1 MTPKIATAVSNYLGR
16 KGYNT
21 PYINYFEKIQEYL
34 SWYRGDTNWH
44 SYRIWNGKKRVSKK
58 RYSLDM
64 AKTACED
71 MASLIGVEKI
81 ELTFEDKNAEEF
93 VNQVLRE
100 NDFRMN
106 APQLFELMFALGTCS
121 FVGSIEDEATS
132 KEIPI
137 AIDYIHGDMMFPL
150 KWDNGKIIECAFA
163 TVGGENDKISYTVI
177 LYTKNEE
184 GNYVIKKV
192 GLDADGGEVITQ
204 GDIDDAEAIETGSN
218 IPQFSVCR
226 TNIVNNYDK
235 TSPLGMSVFGNAI
248 NILKS
253 IDETFDGIHNEFK
266 QGKKRIFIKSG
277 LQSVRIE
284 DDANELSKRIYD
296 QIDENDVQFYQVDW
310 TGEHQD
316 KPPIYES
323 NMTLRV
329 NEYQQG
335 MEMLLNM
342 FSKKVGLGENYYT
355 FEKGAVQTTATA
367 VISAKSDLFRNIRKQ
382 ELAVENALI
391 GLCRTILDL
400 GNRLGYNFDV
410 NQQITVNFDD
420 SIIEDTEKTQQ
431 EAMAEYNAGL
441 IDQVEYI
448 AITRKM
454 TREQAVKFI
463 AEMQATDTMKQV
475 ESIFNNN
482 FGDI

>member
-1 MTPKIATAVSNYLGR
+1 MTPKIATAVSNYLSR

-81 ELTFEDKNAEEF
+81 ELTFDDPQAEEF
-93 VNQVLRE
+93 VNQVLAE

-137 AIDYIHGDMMFPL
+137 AIDYIHGDMIFPL
-150 KWDNGKIIECAFA
+150 KWDNGKITECAFA
-163 TVGGENDKISYTVI
+163 TVGGEDDKIAYTVI
-177 LYTKNEE
+177 FYTKNEE

-218 IPQFSVCR
+218 IPQFSICR

-248 NILKS
+248 NVLKS

-284 DDANELSKRIYD
+284 DDASELSRRIYD

-400 GNRLGYNFDV
+400 GNRLGHNFDV

-448 AITRKM
+448 AITRRM

>member
-1 MTPKIATAVSNYLGR
+1 MTPKIATAVSNYLTKR
-16 KGYNT
+16 GYNT
-21 PYINYFEKIQEYL
+21 PYIDYFEKIQEYL

-44 SYRIWNGKKRVSKK
+44 SYKVWNGKKRVSKK

-81 ELTFEDKNAEEF
+81 ELTCDDKEAEKF
-93 VNQVLRE
+93 VNEVLAN

-121 FVGSIEDEATS
+121 FVASIEGED
-132 KEIPI
+132 IV
-137 AIDYIHGDMMFPL
+137 IDYIHGDMIFPL
-150 KWDNGKIIECAFA
+150 KWDNGKIVECAFA
-163 TVGGENDKISYTVI
+163 TVGGDDENTAYELIIYS
-177 LYTKNEE
+177 KNEF
-184 GNYVIKKV
+184 GNYEISKIN
-192 GLDADGGEVITQ
+192 LDADGNEVLTQ
-204 GDIDDAEAIETGSN
+204 ADVEEAQQYAVDTGSD
-218 IPQFSVCR
+218 IPQFAVCK

-248 NILKS
+248 NVLKS

-266 QGKKRIFIKSG
+266 TGKKRIFVKSG
-277 LQSVRIE
+277 LRSVKVE
-284 DDANELSKRIYD
+284 DDIANATNAVYA
-296 QIDENDVQFYQVDW
+296 QIDDEDTTFYETDW

-355 FEKGAVQTTATA
+355 FDKGAIQTTATA

-382 ELAVENALI
+382 ELAVESALI
-391 GLCRTILDL
+391 GLSRAILNL
-400 GNRLGYNFDV
+400 GNQLGHNFDV
-410 NQQITVNFDD
+410 EQNITVNFDD

-431 EAMAEYNAGL
+431 EAMSEYNAGL

-454 TREQAVKFI
+454 TREQAQKFI
-463 AEMQATDTMKQV
+463 TEMQETDTMKQV
-475 ESIFNNN
+475 DSLLNSE
-482 FGDI
+482 FGAI

>member
-1 MTPKIATAVSNYLGR
+1 MTPKIATAVSNYLSR

-81 ELTFEDKNAEEF
+81 EFTFDDPQAEEF

-121 FVGSIEDEATS
+121 FVGSLEDEITS

-137 AIDYIHGDMMFPL
+137 AIDYIHGDMIFPL
-150 KWDNGKIIECAFA
+150 KWDNGKITECAFA
-163 TVGGENDKISYTVI
+163 TVGGEDDKIAYSVI
-177 LYTKNEE
+177 FYTKNEE
-184 GNYVIKKV
+184 GNYVIKRV
-192 GLDADGGEVITQ
+192 GLDADGGEVLTQ
-204 GDIDDAEAIETGSN
+204 GDIDEAEAIETGSN
-218 IPQFSVCR
+218 IPQFSICR

-248 NILKS
+248 NVLKS

-284 DDANELSKRIYD
+284 DDASELSRRIYD

-410 NQQITVNFDD
+410 NQQITINFDD

-431 EAMAEYNAGL
+431 EALAEYNAGL

-454 TREQAVKFI
+454 TREQAIKFI
-463 AEMQATDTMKQV
+463 AEMKATDTMKEV

-482 FGDI
+482 FGEI

>member
-1 MTPKIATAVSNYLGR
+1 MTPKIATAVSNYLNR

-44 SYRIWNGKKRVSKK
+44 SYRFWNGKKRLSRR

-81 ELTFEDKNAEEF
+81 ELTFDDPKAEEF
-93 VNQVLRE
+93 VNEVLKA
-100 NDFRMN
+100 NDFRVN

-121 FVGSIEDEATS
+121 FVASVQDEN
-132 KEIPI
+132 IV
-137 AIDYIHGDMMFPL
+137 IDYIHGDMIFPL
-150 KWDNGKIIECAFA
+150 KWDNGKITECAFA
-163 TVGGENDKISYTVI
+163 TVGGEDDKVAYTVI
-177 LYTKNEE
+177 FYTKDEN

-192 GLDADGGEVITQ
+192 ELNGDGESINQ
-204 GDIDDAEAIETGSN
+204 QDIDDAEAIETGTDV
-218 IPQFSVCR
+218 PQFAVCK

-248 NILKS
+248 NVLKS

-284 DDANELSKRIYD
+284 EDPTRENRIYD
-296 QIDENDVQFYQVDW
+296 QIDSNDVEFYQIDW

-329 NEYQQG
+329 GEYQQG

-382 ELAVENALI
+382 ELAVESALI
-391 GLCRTILDL
+391 GLCRAILDL
-400 GNRLGYNFDV
+400 ANRNLGTAFDI
-410 NQQITVNFDD
+410 NQNITVNFDD

-448 AITRKM
+448 AMTRKM
-454 TREQAVKFI
+454 TREQAEKFI
-463 AEMQATDTMKQV
+463 AEMKATDTMKEV
-475 ESIFNNN
+475 ESLLNNNN
-482 FGDI
+482 FGEF

>member
-1 MTPKIATAVSNYLGR
+1 MTPKMATAVSNYLTK

-21 PYINYFEKIQEYL
+21 PYVDYFEKIQECL
-34 SWYRGDTNWH
+34 SWYRGDTDWH
-44 SYRIWNGKKRVSKK
+44 TYKIWNGKKRLSRK

-81 ELTFEDKNAEEF
+81 ELQFDDKEAEDF
-93 VNQVLRE
+93 VNDILAK

-121 FVGSIEDEATS
+121 FVASIDGED
-132 KEIPI
+132 IV
-137 AIDYIHGDMMFPL
+137 IDYIHGDMIFPL
-150 KWDNGKIIECAFA
+150 KWDNGKITECAFA
-163 TVGGENDKISYTVI
+163 TVGGEDEKTAYTLI
-177 LYTKNEE
+177 IYNKNEL
-184 GNYVIKKV
+184 GNYEIKKV
-192 GLDADGGEVITQ
+192 DLDADGEVLTKGEL
-204 GDIDDAEAIETGSN
+204 EEIEPIQTNSD
-218 IPQFSVCR
+218 IPQFAICK

-235 TSPLGMSVFGNAI
+235 TSPLGISVFANAI
-248 NILKS
+248 GTLKS
-253 IDETFDGIHNEFK
+253 IDEVFDGIHNEFK

-277 LQSVRIE
+277 LQSVKI
-284 DDANELSKRIYD
+284 DDDIANNTESKIYD
-296 QIDENDVQFYQVDW
+296 QVDSNDVEFYQVDW
-310 TGEHQD
+310 TGEHSE

-323 NMTLRV
+323 NMSLRV

-355 FEKGAVQTTATA
+355 FDKGAVQTTATA

-391 GLCRTILDL
+391 NLSRAILNLANQL
-400 GNRLGYNFDV
+400 GHNFDI
-410 NQQITVNFDD
+410 NQNITVNFDD

-454 TREQAVKFI
+454 TREQATEFI
-463 AEMQATDTMKQV
+463 AEMEATDTMKQV
-475 ESIFNNN
+475 DSLLGAELGGGFN
-482 FGDI
+482 GEI

>member
-1 MTPKIATAVSNYLGR
+1 MTPKIATVVSGYLTR

-44 SYRIWNGKKRVSKK
+44 SYRIWNGKKRLSRK

-81 ELTFEDKNAEEF
+81 ELTFDDKNAEEF
-93 VNQVLRE
+93 VNQVLLD

-121 FVGSIEDEATS
+121 FVASLQGEGIV
-132 KEIPI
+132 
-137 AIDYIHGDMMFPL
+137 IDYIHGDMIFPL
-150 KWDNGKIIECAFA
+150 KWDNGKITECAFA
-163 TVGGENDKISYTVI
+163 TVGGEDDKIAYTVI
-177 LYTKNEE
+177 FYTKGED
-184 GNYVIKKV
+184 GNYVIKKI
-192 GLDADGGEVITQ
+192 GLDADGGEVMTQ
-204 GDIDDAEAIETGSN
+204 GDIDDAEEIPTGSSV
-218 IPQFSVCR
+218 PQFAVCR

-235 TSPLGMSVFGNAI
+235 TSPLGMSIFGNAI
-248 NILKS
+248 NVLKS
-253 IDETFDGIHNEFK
+253 IDQTFDGIHNEFK
-266 QGKKRIFIKSG
+266 EGKKRIFIKSG
-277 LQSVRIE
+277 LQSIRI
-284 DDANELSKRIYD
+284 DDDIANNTRIYD
-296 QIDENDVQFYQVDW
+296 QIDSNDVEFYQVDW

-391 GLCRTILDL
+391 GLSRAILDL
-400 GNRLGYNFDV
+400 GNRLGNNFDV
-410 NQQITVNFDD
+410 NQKITVNFDD

-448 AITRKM
+448 AITRRM
-454 TREQAVKFI
+454 TRDQAEKFI
-463 AEMQATDTMKQV
+463 AEMKATDTMKEV
-475 ESIFNNN
+475 ESLLNNN
-482 FGDI
+482 FGGI

>member
-1 MTPKIATAVSNYLGR
+1 MTPKIATAVSNYLTKR
-16 KGYNT
+16 GYNT
-21 PYINYFEKIQEYL
+21 PYVDYFEKIQEYL

-44 SYRIWNGKKRVSKK
+44 TYRVWNGKKRVSKK

-71 MASLIGVEKI
+71 MASLIGVEKM
-81 ELTFEDKNAEEF
+81 ELNFDDKEAEKF
-93 VNQVLRE
+93 VNEVLAN

-121 FVGSIEDEATS
+121 FVASIEGKD
-132 KEIPI
+132 IV
-137 AIDYIHGDMMFPL
+137 IDYIHGDMIFPL
-150 KWDNGKIIECAFA
+150 KWDNGKITECAFA
-163 TVGGENDKISYTVI
+163 TVGGDNENTAYTLI
-177 LYTKNEE
+177 IYNKNEE
-184 GNYVIKKV
+184 GNYQISKID
-192 GLDADGGEVITQ
+192 LDADGNEVLTNK
-204 GDIDDAEAIETGSN
+204 DIEEAQEEAVDTMSD
-218 IPQFSVCR
+218 IPQFAVCR

-235 TSPLGMSVFGNAI
+235 TSPLGISVFGNAI
-248 NILKS
+248 NVLKS

-266 QGKKRIFIKSG
+266 TGKKRIFVKSG
-277 LQSVRIE
+277 LRSVRIE
-284 DDANELSKRIYD
+284 NDIANGTDAVYA
-296 QIDENDVQFYQVDW
+296 QIDDEDTTFYETDW

-391 GLCRTILDL
+391 TLSRAILNL
-400 GNRLGYNFDV
+400 GNQLGHNFDV
-410 NQQITVNFDD
+410 EQNITVNFDD

-448 AITRKM
+448 AMTRKM
-454 TREQAVKFI
+454 TREQAEEFI
-463 AEMQATDTMKQV
+463 AEMQKTDTMKQV
-475 ESIFNNN
+475 DSLLSSE
-482 FGDI
+482 FGEI

>member
-1 MTPKIATAVSNYLGR
+1 MTPKMATAVSNYLTK

-21 PYINYFEKIQEYL
+21 PYVDYFEKIQECL
-34 SWYRGDTNWH
+34 SWYRGDTDWH
-44 SYRIWNGKKRVSKK
+44 TYKIWNGKKRLSRK

-81 ELTFEDKNAEEF
+81 ELTFDDKEAEDF
-93 VNQVLRE
+93 VNNILAK

-121 FVGSIEDEATS
+121 FVASIDGED
-132 KEIPI
+132 IV
-137 AIDYIHGDMMFPL
+137 IDYIHGDMIFPL
-150 KWDNGKIIECAFA
+150 KWDNGKITECAFA
-163 TVGGENDKISYTVI
+163 TVGGEDDKTAYTLI
-177 LYTKNEE
+177 IYSKNESGKYE
-184 GNYVIKKV
+184 IKKV
-192 GLDADGGEVITQ
+192 DLDADGEVLTKGELDEI
-204 GDIDDAEAIETGSN
+204 EPIETNSDV
-218 IPQFSVCR
+218 PQFAICK

-235 TSPLGMSVFGNAI
+235 TSPLGISVFANAI
-248 NILKS
+248 GTLKS
-253 IDETFDGIHNEFK
+253 IDEVFDGIHNEFK

-277 LQSVRIE
+277 LQSVKI
-284 DDANELSKRIYD
+284 DNDIANNTESKIYD
-296 QIDENDVQFYQVDW
+296 QVDSNDVEFYQVDW
-310 TGEHQD
+310 TGEHSE

-323 NMTLRV
+323 NMSLRV

-355 FEKGAVQTTATA
+355 FDKGAVQTTATA

-391 GLCRTILDL
+391 NLSRAILNL
-400 GNRLGYNFDV
+400 GNQLGHNFDI
-410 NQQITVNFDD
+410 NQKITVNFDD

-454 TREQAVKFI
+454 TREQATEFI

-475 ESIFNNN
+475 DSLLGAELGGGFN
-482 FGDI
+482 GEI

>member
-1 MTPKIATAVSNYLGR
+1 MTPKIATAVSNYLSR

-71 MASLIGVEKI
+71 MSSLIGVEKI
-81 ELTFEDKNAEEF
+81 EFTFDDPQAEEF
-93 VNQVLRE
+93 VNQVLAE

-121 FVGSIEDEATS
+121 FVGSLEDEKTS

-137 AIDYIHGDMMFPL
+137 AIDYIHGDMIFPL
-150 KWDNGKIIECAFA
+150 KWDNGKITECAFA
-163 TVGGENDKISYTVI
+163 TVGGEDDKIAYSVI
-177 LYTKNEE
+177 FYTKNEE
-184 GNYVIKKV
+184 GNYVIKRV
-192 GLDADGGEVITQ
+192 GLDADGGEVLTQ
-204 GDIDDAEAIETGSN
+204 GDIDEAEAIETGSN
-218 IPQFSVCR
+218 IPQFSICR

-248 NILKS
+248 NVLKS

-284 DDANELSKRIYD
+284 DDASELSRRIYD

-420 SIIEDTEKTQQ
+420 SIIEDTEKIQQ

-448 AITRKM
+448 AITRRM

>member
-1 MTPKIATAVSNYLGR
+1 MTPKMATAVSNYLTK

-21 PYINYFEKIQEYL
+21 PYVDYFEKIQECL
-34 SWYRGDTNWH
+34 SWYRGDTDWH
-44 SYRIWNGKKRVSKK
+44 TYKIWNGKKRLSRK

-81 ELTFEDKNAEEF
+81 ELTFDDKEAENF
-93 VNQVLRE
+93 VNDILAK

-121 FVGSIEDEATS
+121 FVASIDGED
-132 KEIPI
+132 IV
-137 AIDYIHGDMMFPL
+137 IDYIHGDMIFPL
-150 KWDNGKIIECAFA
+150 KWDNGKITECAFA
-163 TVGGENDKISYTVI
+163 TVGGEDDKTAYTLI
-177 LYTKNEE
+177 IYSKNES
-184 GNYVIKKV
+184 GNYEIKKV
-192 GLDADGGEVITQ
+192 DLDADGEVLTKGELDEI
-204 GDIDDAEAIETGSN
+204 EPIETNSD
-218 IPQFSVCR
+218 IPQFAICK

-235 TSPLGMSVFGNAI
+235 TSPLGISVFANAI
-248 NILKS
+248 GTLKS
-253 IDETFDGIHNEFK
+253 IDEVFDGIHNEFK

-277 LQSVRIE
+277 LQSVKI
-284 DDANELSKRIYD
+284 DNDIANNTESKIYD
-296 QIDENDVQFYQVDW
+296 QVDSNDVEFYQVDW
-310 TGEHQD
+310 TGEHSE

-323 NMTLRV
+323 NMSLRV

-391 GLCRTILDL
+391 NLSRAILNL
-400 GNRLGYNFDV
+400 GNQLGHNFDI
-410 NQQITVNFDD
+410 NQKITVNFDD

-454 TREQAVKFI
+454 TREQATEFI

-475 ESIFNNN
+475 DSLLGAELGGGFN
-482 FGDI
+482 GEI